1 MKTFSQLME
10 QIRRQLDPT
19 KVAVANARERGRE
32 TRQRNRLANLY
43 RLHMNQHLLAT
54 ARQETKKRE
63 SDYNA

>member
-19 KVAVANARERGRE
+19 KVAVAKINANTRE

-54 ARQETKKRE
+54 ARQETRKRE